1 LRLRVVDVA
10 VNRCTNLSPAN
21 DNCTIVYCIWRAN
34 LFIYAP
40 FRFGSRVGKR
50 PVVGAEVL
58 YFGLP
63 ENLNEK
69 GNFL

>member
-1 LRLRVVDVA
+1 V
-10 VNRCTNLSPAN
+10 SPAN
-21 DNCTIVYCIWRAN
+21 DNGTNVYCIPRAN

-40 FRFGSRVGKR
+40 FRFGSRVGHGPWFELKC
-50 PVVGAEVL
+50 L